1 MFVIIAMDGQGNV
14 SWGDGQQFT
23 KDAAEREAARRNI
36 AAERNDD
43 DWCHMTMPAK
53 GWED

>member
-23 KDAAEREAARRNI
+23 KDAAEREAAHRNI
-36 AAERNDD
+36 TAERADS
-43 DWCHMTMPAK
+43 DWHHMTMPAK